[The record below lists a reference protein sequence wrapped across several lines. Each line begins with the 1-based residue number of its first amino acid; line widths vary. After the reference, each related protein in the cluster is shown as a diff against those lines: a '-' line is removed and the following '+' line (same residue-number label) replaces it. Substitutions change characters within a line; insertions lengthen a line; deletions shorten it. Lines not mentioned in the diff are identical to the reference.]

1 MYSLEF
7 CVLGLRCNI
16 AVIFM
21 TELVVDHS
29 VREDWA
35 LHLPLLLHALFLG
48 RCTYHTFPFF
58 DLMCSEKKLVSH
70 PYKQRNPPVFLTYVS
85 QYDKPDLKG

>member
-1 MYSLEF
+1 MQRLFISSEIATMLLFSHLQEVSDWH
-7 CVLGLRCNI
+7 CDLISRCNI

-21 TELVVDHS
+21 TEMVVDHS

-48 RCTYHTFPFF
+48 KTNRT
-58 DLMCSEKKLVSH
+58 
-70 PYKQRNPPVFLTYVS
+70 RNKV
-85 QYDKPDLKG
+85 